1 VIGALLV
8 TVLIDGSPVEGSTPA
23 RICDDVVMAPIA
35 PYLRDV
41 ADRIQV
47 DDEHGIIVVE
57 RAGRSI
63 SIAIG
68 SPVLRSGA
76 ASSGLPIAPYLR
88 AGEPVIPLA
97 AIVRALGARVDFDPA
112 SKTMS
117 IALEPQP
124 LVSATPD
131 ASYTPPPGPLD
142 TFTPQPTP
150 APKVVVTGVPKP
162 RRTPIVVQEEQK

>member
-1 VIGALLV
+1 MLV
-8 TVLIDGSPVEGSTPA
+8 TVLIEGTPVEGSTPA
-23 RICDDVVMAPIA
+23 RLCDDVVVAPLA

-41 ADRIQV
+41 ADRIQI
-47 DDEHGIIVVE
+47 DDDRGIIVVE

-68 SPVLRSGA
+68 SSVLRSGA

-97 AIVRALGARVDFDPA
+97 AVARALGARVDFDPA

-117 IALEPQP
+117 IAWEPAP

-131 ASYTPPPGPLD
+131 AAYTPPPGPLD

-150 APKVVVTGVPKP
+150 APKVVVTGVPRP
-162 RRTPIVVQEEQK
+162 RRTPILIQIDQK

>member
-1 VIGALLV
+1 MLV
-8 TVLIDGSPVEGSTPA
+8 TVLIEGTPVEGSTPA
-23 RICDDVVMAPIA
+23 RLCDDVVVAPLA

-41 ADRIQV
+41 ADRIQI
-47 DDEHGIIVVE
+47 DDDRGIIVVE

-68 SPVLRSGA
+68 SSVLRSGA

-97 AIVRALGARVDFDPA
+97 AVARALGARVDFA

-117 IALEPQP
+117 IAWEPAP

-131 ASYTPPPGPLD
+131 AAYTPPPGPLD

-150 APKVVVTGVPKP
+150 APKVVVTGVPRP
-162 RRTPIVVQEEQK
+162 RRTPILIQIDQK